1 MMKIGLVL
9 SGGGARGFAHLG
21 AIKALEE
28 MGIQIAEV
36 SGTSAGAI
44 SGAFYCYGYP
54 PDEIFKII
62 SAAGFLKSVRP
73 AWSWA
78 GLLSMDGFKEVLY
91 KYLPDNSF
99 ETLKIPLTVAATE
112 IRLGKVVYFNSGALV
127 PRIVASSSIPALFD
141 PMILDGHVYV
151 DGGIM
156 DNLPVRPLVGKC
168 DFIIGSHCNPVEQRF
183 DIKNVKE
190 VTERSLLISINVNS
204 SHSKTHCNVVIEPTH
219 LGKFST
225 FDLGKAKEIFD
236 IGYAHTK
243 EMYNTI
249 ELKLKQH
256 TRANDIV

>member
-1 MMKIGLVL
+1 MKIGLAL

-28 MGIQIAEV
+28 MGLEINEV

-44 SGAFYCYGYP
+44 SGAFYCSGYK
-54 PDEIFKII
+54 PDIILSII
-62 SAAGFLKSVRP
+62 SATGFLKSVRP

-78 GLLSMDGFKEVLY
+78 GLLSMEGFRDMLF
-91 KYLPDNSF
+91 KYLPENSF
-99 ETLKIPLTVAATE
+99 ESLKIPLTIAATE

-141 PMILDGHVYV
+141 PVALDGHVFV

-156 DNLPVRPLVGKC
+156 DNLPVRPLVGMC

-190 VTERSLLISINVNS
+190 VTERSLLMAINVNS
-204 SHSKTHCNVVIEPTH
+204 SQSKTYCNVIIEPPT
-219 LGKFST
+219 LGRFST
-225 FDLGKAKEIFD
+225 FDLGRAREIFD
-236 IGYAHTK
+236 LGYVHTK
-243 EMYNTI
+243 QLYPEI
-249 ELKLKQH
+249 ENKLKH
-256 TRANDIV
+256 YTSANTQL